1 MVRAGADREGG
12 CWPEGTFAIRSP
24 LRHCSCGMQPSDQG
38 FELRRTFR
46 PGWAGRVAGV
56 VTGKRGSRRS
66 PRAEATEV
74 ANVSYGVMR
83 NTLLNVALLPVAF
96 TDWIRKLYGVPRFTL
111 PVVKVLVAD
120 VPSWVK
126 FEQFVGPEHD

>member
-1 MVRAGADREGG
+1 M
-12 CWPEGTFAIRSP
+12 
-24 LRHCSCGMQPSDQG
+24 
-38 FELRRTFR
+38 
-46 PGWAGRVAGV
+46 
-56 VTGKRGSRRS
+56 
-66 PRAEATEV
+66 